1 MAARGDECPRS
12 KDGSCR
18 WSHDVSFYIAE
29 RAADIP
35 ISLPV
40 SADDLTLVNSDRICP
55 HFTSLGQVRRS
66 DLSRSSLTPSFRQCP
81 YGFKCRYGLSH
92 MRKVADGEGALGSGW
107 ELVVDAEKVTKLQ
120 SERGE
125 GVKERREKGE
135 GNVIFMDRIK
145 AIRGQGVEREVRRS
159 FLLSSLVRS

>member
-1 MAARGDECPRS
+1 M
-12 KDGSCR
+12 
-18 WSHDVSFYIAE
+18 
-29 RAADIP
+29 
-35 ISLPV
+35 
-40 SADDLTLVNSDRICP
+40 
-55 HFTSLGQVRRS
+55 
-66 DLSRSSLTPSFRQCP
+66 
-81 YGFKCRYGLSH
+81 
-92 MRKVADGEGALGSGW
+92 GSGW